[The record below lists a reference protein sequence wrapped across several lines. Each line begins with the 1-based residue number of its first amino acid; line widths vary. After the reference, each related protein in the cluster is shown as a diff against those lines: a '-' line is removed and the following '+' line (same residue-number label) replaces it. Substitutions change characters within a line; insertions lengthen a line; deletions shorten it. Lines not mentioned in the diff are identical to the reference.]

1 MEIIKSGLALGAE
14 VKGMDLSKDLS
25 SQEVDQINKA
35 WDENLVLVL
44 KIKI

>member
-25 SQEVDQINKA
+25 SKK
-35 WDENLVLVL
+35 LTRLTKRGM
-44 KIKI
+44 KI